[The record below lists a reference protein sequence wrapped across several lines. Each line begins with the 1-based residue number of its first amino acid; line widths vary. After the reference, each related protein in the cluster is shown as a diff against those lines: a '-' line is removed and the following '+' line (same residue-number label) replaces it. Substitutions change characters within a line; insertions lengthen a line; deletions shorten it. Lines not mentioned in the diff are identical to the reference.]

1 MRKVR
6 DGTYELFYLGK
17 SMGRNRHDIKV
28 AKMKTGD
35 IFKKHLKSE
44 YIFFLYPTA
53 RLYNP

>member
-1 MRKVR
+1 
-6 DGTYELFYLGK
+6 
-17 SMGRNRHDIKV
+17 MGRNRHDIKV